1 MFNFT
6 FVSHQVLDDLLD
18 AFLGGLHAVLGS
30 LQSDPLTVGPRAR
43 EANSYSAVLL
53 RQLAQH
59 LASPAHKVAVVANVY
74 DHAVLHHVVLEIE
87 DQRNV
92 VSGGYLSRE
101 RVFLF

>member
-1 MFNFT
+1 MINSS

-53 RQLAQH
+53 RQLPQH
-59 LASPAHKVAVVANVY
+59 LASPTHKVAVVANVY
-74 DHAVLHHVVLEIE
+74 DHAVLHHVVLESE
-87 DQRNV
+87 DNRNV
-92 VSGGYLSRE
+92 VSGGYVSRE
-101 RVFLF
+101 RDFF